1 MKVYELKIR
10 TFLLEDIDSSDS
22 LGFISK
28 AIISYL
34 SENEKFLNMHKAKD
48 YKSYCHDNLYPI
60 KKFYKKN
67 MVYQYRI
74 RSVDKEFVNY
84 ILRGFSEYKDK
95 VFKNLTVDVSIIPK
109 SPISKLFTLNPTIIK
124 NDFGYW
130 KDNLTLEEFEKRF
143 TDNLIK
149 KYKFFI
155 DEKIEEG
162 EFYTSLKFLNEMP
175 VAFKF
180 KNIKLLGDKL
190 ELEINMDKR
199 SQDLAYFA
207 LAVTFSENAA
217 YGAGFLGYKY
227 LI

>member
-1 MKVYELKIR
+1 MI
-10 TFLLEDIDSSDS
+10 LEDIDSSDS

-34 SENEKFLNMHKAKD
+34 SENEKFLDMHNAKN

-74 RSVDKEFVNY
+74 RSFDEGFVNY
-84 ILRGFSEYKDK
+84 ILHGFSDYKDK

-109 SPISKLFTLNPTIIK
+109 SSISKLFTLNPIIIK

-130 KDNLTLEEFEKRF
+130 KDNLTLEEFEKRI

-155 DEKIEEG
+155 DENIEDG
-162 EFYTSLKFLNEMP
+162 KFYTGLKFLNEMP
-175 VAFKF
+175 IAFKF

-207 LAVTFSENAA
+207 LAVTFSENSA
-217 YGAGFLGYKY
+217 YGAGFLSYKY

>member
-1 MKVYELKIR
+1 MKIYELKIR

-34 SENEKFLNMHKAKD
+34 SENEKFLDMHNAKN

-74 RSVDKEFVNY
+74 RSFDEGFVNY
-84 ILRGFSEYKDK
+84 IMHGFSDYKDK

-109 SPISKLFTLNPTIIK
+109 SSISKLFTLNPIIIK

-130 KDNLTLEEFEKRF
+130 KDNLTLEEFEKRI

-155 DEKIEEG
+155 DENIEDG
-162 EFYTSLKFLNEMP
+162 KFYTGLKFLNEMP
-175 VAFKF
+175 IAFKF

-207 LAVTFSENAA
+207 LAVTFSENSA

>member
-1 MKVYELKIR
+1 MKIYELKIR

-34 SENEKFLNMHKAKD
+34 SENEKFLDMHNAKN

-74 RSVDKEFVNY
+74 RSVDEEFVNY
-84 ILRGFSEYKDK
+84 ILNGFSEYKDK
-95 VFKNLTVDVSIIPK
+95 VFKNLTVDVRIIPK
-109 SPISKLFTLNPTIIK
+109 SPISKLFTLNPIIIK

-130 KDNLTLEEFEKRF
+130 KEKLTLEEFEKRF

-162 EFYTSLKFLNEMP
+162 KFYTSLKFLNEGP
-175 VAFKF
+175 IAFKF

-207 LAVTFSENAA
+207 LGVTFSENSA